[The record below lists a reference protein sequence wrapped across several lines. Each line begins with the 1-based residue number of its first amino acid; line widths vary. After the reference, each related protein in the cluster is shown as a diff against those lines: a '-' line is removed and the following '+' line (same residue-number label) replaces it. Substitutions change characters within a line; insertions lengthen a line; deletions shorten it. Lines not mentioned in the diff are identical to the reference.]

1 MNHDS
6 FHPVFVIATWI
17 KQNTTRERG
26 FNMRCHQRGSNVGS
40 AERKWRQEACAL
52 RFLSEGLIVV
62 CQRGQWS
69 LSWLILSLF
78 YSYSLPVFLH
88 KPFPPSHS
96 VISYSYL
103 FLQAIRTWGLHRESA
118 GRESWLQ
125 IEGCIYRE
133 VLPAYQTSQ
142 FTQSGVVVG
151 GGGLGWSYIHKHW
164 DNLSPMIEL
173 GLSMPV

>member
-1 MNHDS
+1 MTRDS

-17 KQNTTRERG
+17 KQNTARERG

-40 AERKWRQEACAL
+40 EERKWRQEACAL

-69 LSWLILSLF
+69 FSWLVLSLF
-78 YSYSLPVFLH
+78 YSHSLPVFLH

-103 FLQAIRTWGLHRESA
+103 LLQAIRTWGLHREST
-118 GRESWLQ
+118 GKESRLQ
-125 IEGCIYRE
+125 IEGCIYRRM
-133 VLPAYQTSQ
+133 LPSYQTSR
-142 FTQSGVVVG
+142 FTQSGVVWG
-151 GGGLGWSYIHKHW
+151 GVAGPWGGPTLTNTETTCLQW
-164 DNLSPMIEL
+164 
-173 GLSMPV
+173 